1 MIIRRKFVWLMIL
14 MVWVGM
20 VTSIIVYQGDQPMPL
35 VPVTGD
41 QPQIGDNQESDYFD
55 GVKIG
60 REEDLDFLES
70 QAAENGDFFVDYRLE
85 RNKVRSEQINNYR
98 EMINNPNHSDAAK
111 RQAEERL
118 LELTERMEKEMEIES
133 LIKGRGYEDALAFIH
148 DNTVDIIIKTTGL
161 TENEVATIGDIIIK
175 TTGFSAGDLTIIEK
189 KKTK

>member
-1 MIIRRKFVWLMIL
+1 MIIRRKFIWLIIL

-20 VTSIIVYQGDQPMPL
+20 VTSIIVYQGDDYLTFDQITGERVDIPA
-35 VPVTGD
+35 VTNNFD
-41 QPQIGDNQESDYFD
+41 DIEIGT
-55 GVKIG
+55 
-60 REEDLDFLES
+60 EEDIKDPGVDVEES
-70 QAAENGDFFVDYRLE
+70 GDFFVDYRLE
-85 RNKVRSEQINNYR
+85 RNKVRSEQISNYR
-98 EMINNPNHSDAAK
+98 EMINNPNHSEAAK
-111 RQAEERL
+111 KQAEQKM

-189 KKTK
+189 KEN